1 MKNYQR
7 HTLTTLVMLLMTLPL
22 CAQRIS
28 GIVTDQE
35 GTAIENARLTE
46 VDADHRILS
55 GAETDAN
62 GCFTMKLRKAGSSR
76 IRINAEGYVMLTQR
90 SRTGQNQ
97 CFVMSRKK
105 ASRLSTIQKQQKG
118 RERNYVLTEALLCG
132 HKANGNEVPWLVMV
146 EMLGDSTYV
155 LRLPVHATSTSA
167 IYPEGRGIVFLDW
180 GDGQMLASYNGED
193 TRPTKGAPR
202 EYKTW
207 RDVLNYEEMSCYMLR
222 DYGDRMGE
230 MEELYFYPP
239 FLLTQGEIDQLISH
253 ADHLARLLIDSE
265 RGDNG
270 WFMYPRKDFGKQLLK
285 EVTKLKRKAAKKARK

>member
-1 MKNYQR
+1 
-7 HTLTTLVMLLMTLPL
+7 
-22 CAQRIS
+22 
-28 GIVTDQE
+28 
-35 GTAIENARLTE
+35 
-46 VDADHRILS
+46 
-55 GAETDAN
+55 
-62 GCFTMKLRKAGSSR
+62 
-76 IRINAEGYVMLTQR
+76 MLTQR

-118 RERNYVLTEALLCG
+118 RESNYVLTEALLCG
-132 HKANGNEVPWLVMV
+132 RKANGNEVPWLVMV

-180 GDGQMLASYNGED
+180 GDGQMLACYSGED

-207 RDVLNYEEMSCYMLR
+207 RDVLDYEEMSGYMQR

-239 FLLTQGEIDQLISH
+239 FLLTQGEIDQLISR